1 MGAGDRPPHES
12 VTGPHCRDLGCG
24 LEAPRGHDKN
34 GSALGLEKCLLIYIY
49 GGRISNVW
57 LCSKSKS
64 DAVVERVWPR
74 QRAVGLTSVRDR
86 RQSVAS
92 DGDDELGVDVR
103 EAGELGLVEV
113 HDEQLVGGRQL
124 GRLVR
129 ELAIEVAHVLH
140 RLLPQTQTSRYSTR
154 SQRQHRCRPPAN
166 KIKNIDRLRA
176 SLSMPELKC
185 DPRQK

>member
-1 MGAGDRPPHES
+1 MNS
-12 VTGPHCRDLGCG
+12 
-24 LEAPRGHDKN
+24 
-34 GSALGLEKCLLIYIY
+34 
-49 GGRISNVW
+49 
-57 LCSKSKS
+57 
-64 DAVVERVWPR
+64 
-74 QRAVGLTSVRDR
+74 GLTYEKPANSVWSRFSCELAR
-86 RQSVAS
+86 R
-92 DGDDELGVDVR
+92 GVR
-103 EAGELGLVEV
+103 RGLVEV
-113 HDEQLVGGRQL
+113 HDKQLVGGRQL